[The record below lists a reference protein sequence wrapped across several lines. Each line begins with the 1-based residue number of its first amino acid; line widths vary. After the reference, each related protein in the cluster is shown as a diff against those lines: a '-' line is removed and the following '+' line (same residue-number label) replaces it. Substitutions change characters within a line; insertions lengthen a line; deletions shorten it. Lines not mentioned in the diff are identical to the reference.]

1 MSADESLHPKK
12 TPRTLLVARIT
23 VFAALSV
30 VGSFIHLPSPVPSVA
45 FDSAPGFFVA
55 LYFGPLDG
63 FCVLGLGH
71 MATAVVSGFPLGI
84 LHLPIAVGL
93 AFGGAA
99 TGLVNRR
106 WSFIPA
112 IATGIAINTA
122 LVVLA
127 IPVLGVAA
135 TLSFTPFLLLAA
147 IVNGVV
153 ATLAYL
159 ALRRRL

>member
-1 MSADESLHPKK
+1 MAREKLHPQK

-23 VFAALSV
+23 VFTALSA
-30 VGSFIHLPSPVPSVA
+30 VGSFIHLPSQVSSVA

-71 MATAVVSGFPLGI
+71 LATAIVNGFPLGI
-84 LHLPIAVGL
+84 LHFPIAVGL
-93 AFGGAA
+93 AFAGAA
-99 TGLVNRR
+99 TGLVNRK
-106 WSFIPA
+106 WNFIPA

-147 IVNGVV
+147 IVNGAV
-153 ATLAYL
+153 ATLVYL
-159 ALRRRL
+159 TLRRRL

>member
-1 MSADESLHPKK
+1 
-12 TPRTLLVARIT
+12 
-23 VFAALSV
+23 
-30 VGSFIHLPSPVPSVA
+30 
-45 FDSAPGFFVA
+45 
-55 LYFGPLDG
+55 
-63 FCVLGLGH
+63 
-71 MATAVVSGFPLGI
+71 MATAVVSGFPLGV

-93 AFGGAA
+93 AFAGAA

-112 IATGIAINTA
+112 IAIGIAINTA

-153 ATLAYL
+153 ATFAYL

>member
-1 MSADESLHPKK
+1 MSADERVRPKK
-12 TPRTLLVARIT
+12 APRTLLVTRIT

-71 MATAVVSGFPLGI
+71 LATAVVSGFPLGI

-93 AFGGAA
+93 AFAGAT
-99 TGLVNRR
+99 TGLVNRK
-106 WSFIPA
+106 WNFIPA

-147 IVNGVV
+147 MVNGAV

-159 ALRRRL
+159 TLRRRL